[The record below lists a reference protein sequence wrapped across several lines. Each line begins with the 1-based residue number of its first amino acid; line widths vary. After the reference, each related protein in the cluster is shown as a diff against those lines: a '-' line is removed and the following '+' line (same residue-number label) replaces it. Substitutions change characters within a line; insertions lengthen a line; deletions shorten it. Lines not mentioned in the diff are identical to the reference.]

1 MVEGKRKAW
10 ISFSKTLDMYS
21 TYTILV
27 QYVYIDTFNGSL

>member
-21 TYTILV
+21 IYTVLE
-27 QYVYIDTFNGSL
+27 QYVYIDTSNRNL